1 MASIDEMKVAQ
12 MVKLSQSLLKSLR
25 DGNQYNDVKIVLHDG
40 ELEASKFVLSSRSE
54 YFYKM
59 FDKSHE
65 FQENHQRDVKV
76 SCKKVVMEKI
86 LTYLYGG
93 EMSIDGLSLIDAVE
107 LLDMLRLMVLEDA
120 FNLAEKELMEKIEN
134 ESFTIGV
141 CLNTIPL
148 VFSTKLRRTFFGLM
162 DFIWSNLETVLEEH
176 DEDIQHLSPDILK
189 SYVRD
194 EELQPNYG
202 RTNKQFIYGL
212 KFFFKWYEIHHDI
225 IPVSASMFKTVLKDE
240 IRLVDLTTFEVEDLL
255 GCVKKSKLFK
265 DEDIDAAI
273 LEIHERER
281 CYHYYD

>member
-25 DGNQYNDVKIVLHDG
+25 DGNQYNDVNIFLHDG

-120 FNLAEKELMEKIEN
+120 FNLAEKELMEKIKN
-134 ESFTIGV
+134 ESFTLGV

-212 KFFFKWYEIHHDI
+212 KFFSKWYEIHHDI

-265 DEDIDAAI
+265 DKDIDAAI
-273 LEIHERER
+273 LNPT
-281 CYHYYD
+281 